1 MAGLITTA
9 SHPKAL
15 WPGVKQW
22 WGQTYDEHQVEYTD
36 LFDSETS
43 TQNYEED
50 VQLTGFGLVQ
60 QKPEG
65 SGVLYDSEV
74 QGFTTRY
81 THVAYALGYIVTK
94 EELDDNLYETVS
106 RKRAA
111 ALAMSFRQTK
121 ENVAANV
128 YNRAFNTSYVGGD
141 GATLIA
147 SAGGGGS
154 TSHPNVAGG
163 TWTNGVATASD
174 LSEAALEQAV
184 IDIAGYRDDR
194 GLLIAA
200 KPQQLV
206 IPYQQQFEAH
216 RILGANGRV
225 GTDLNDPNA
234 IKDMSIFKDV
244 TVNHYLTDA
253 DAWFIRTDVKDG
265 MKYFERRA
273 DQFEMDNDFDTENA
287 KFKATA
293 RYSFGWSDPRCIYGS
308 PGA

>member
-15 WPGVKQW
+15 WPGIKQW

-43 TQNYEED
+43 TMNYEED
-50 VQLTGFGLVQ
+50 VQLTGFGLVP

-65 SGVLYDSEV
+65 AGVQYDSEV

-128 YNRAFNTSYVGGD
+128 YNRAFSNSYVGGD
-141 GATLIA
+141 NVSLANTA
-147 SAGGGGS
+147 
-154 TSHPNVAGG
+154 HPNTSGG
-163 TWTNGVATASD
+163 TWSNRPTVDVD
-174 LSEAALEQAV
+174 LSEAALEDAL
-184 IDIAGYRDDR
+184 IAIMGLQNDR
-194 GLLIAA
+194 GLLINIMP
-200 KPQQLV
+200 KTLIIPRQQV
-206 IPYQQQFEAH
+206 FNAQ
-216 RILGANGRV
+216 RILHSSYQTGNAN
-225 GTDLNDPNA
+225 NDINV
-234 IKDMSIFKDV
+234 IKSGNYLPGGFK
-244 TVNHYLTDA
+244 VNHYLTSPN
-253 DAWFIRTDVKDG
+253 AWFIRNTIPGKTG
-265 MKYFERRA
+265 MKYYERVGMQF
-273 DQFEMDNDFDTENA
+273 DQDNDFDTMNA
-287 KFKATA
+287 KAKGYE
-293 RYSFGWSDPRCIYGS
+293 RYSFGWSDPRAIWGVNG
-308 PGA
+308 P